1 MKLADI
7 SIHRP
12 VLMTMVIM
20 SFVVVG
26 LFSLSRLGIDNFPKI
41 DLPYVVASIIYPG
54 AGPEEME
61 SQVAELIEEEVSA
74 IGGLKHVTSISQEG
88 LALII
93 MEFDLEMDVDL
104 VAIDVKDKIDQI
116 RQDLPEDIWDPIIQK
131 FDPASMPIINLAI
144 SSPRPLDETYRLA
157 DETVKT
163 GLSRVRGL
171 AEIQLTGGLER
182 EIQVNLSRRK
192 LRAYNVSAQLVSAL
206 IAAENLNIPAGRITE
221 GRKEVTVRL
230 AGEFD
235 NLDNIRNIEIP
246 IENGRTVKIEQLGWV
261 EDSFEEQQDRARFNG
276 ETSVGIELI
285 KRTDANTVEV
295 ADNIYKEID
304 KIRAILPPDVKLD
317 IARDLSQ
324 FIKDSVNDV
333 FGNMII
339 GILLTAAVLFL
350 FLHSIPVTV
359 IAAVAMPTSII
370 STFLLIDF
378 AGFTLNMMSLMALS
392 ISVGI
397 LVANSIVVL
406 ENIERYKKKGLKP
419 TEAAAKGTG
428 EIAVAVIAATL
439 TNIVVF
445 TPIAFMSGIVGQF
458 FKQFGLT
465 VAFATSFSLLVS
477 FTLTPMMASRRIRRG
492 AYIIF
497 ALIVLLIIYWQLSI
511 DVALLFLL
519 VMILGALTH
528 LFGLLNRFAT
538 GWDKFYANLARDYKK
553 SLQWSLNHWFLVLM
567 LVAILFIGSLSLI
580 GFGYIG
586 SEFFPSADEGVLS
599 ISIEMPVG
607 TTLDETDRVVSEVG
621 RRVMRQRYVKS
632 VYAAT
637 GKSESGGFGGGGE
650 GTHLGMIVVQM
661 VDDDLR
667 PMSTADFI
675 NSIRPDLTDIPD
687 AKLILREAESMG
699 GGHSEADIQVE
710 ITGQDI
716 DYLNV
721 IADSVMIYMNQVDGL
736 LNIESS
742 WELGKSEL
750 MITPRQQHMADRGLS
765 TGALG
770 MALRNL
776 IEGEVPSKY
785 REGGD
790 EFDIRVKLDEAE
802 LSQAEDVGNIYIQA
816 KDNQVLLNELTDIE
830 YTEGPTT
837 IYHKD
842 KLRMVTVTADIGHG
856 TLGEKVG
863 ELRQL
868 TDKMNMK
875 TGYMINYGGMTEF
888 MGEAFSELFKAL
900 ILAIVLTYMLLAAI
914 LESYKHPFTIM
925 LTLPLGLIGVL
936 LALFITDNTISMLS
950 LIAMI
955 MLVGIVVNNGIL
967 LIDYINLRRKSIRTI
982 NAAILDACPVRL
994 RPIIMTNLA
1003 TALGMLP
1010 LALGLGSGGEFR
1022 APMAISSIGGI
1033 ITSTVFTLYVIP
1045 IMYRLFEKERR
1056 TDRGSIAR

>member
-7 SIHRP
+7 SIRRP
-12 VLMTMVIM
+12 VMMTMVIM

-26 LFSLSRLGIDNFPKI
+26 LFSLSRLGIDNFPEI
-41 DLPYVVASIIYPG
+41 DFPYVVATIVYPG

-61 SQVAELIEEEVSA
+61 TQVAELVEEEVSA

-88 LALII
+88 VALIL

-116 RQDLPEDIWDPIIQK
+116 RQDLPDDIWDPIIQK
-131 FDPASMPIINLAI
+131 FDIASMPIINLAI
-144 SSPRPLDETYRLA
+144 SSPRPLEETYRLA

-206 IAAENLNIPAGRITE
+206 IAGENLNIPAGHITE

-235 NLDNIRNIEIP
+235 DLDDIRNIEIP
-246 IENGRTVKIEQLGWV
+246 IENGKTVKIEQLGWV
-261 EDSFEEQQDRARFNG
+261 EDSFKEQRDRARFNG

-339 GILLTAAVLFL
+339 GILLTALVLFL

-359 IAAVAMPTSII
+359 IAAIAMPTSII
-370 STFLLIDF
+370 STFLLVDY

-406 ENIERYKKKGLKP
+406 ENIERYKKKRLKP

-492 AYIIF
+492 VYIIF
-497 ALIVLLIIYWQLSI
+497 AVVIFLVIYRQLGV
-511 DVALLFLL
+511 DFALAFLL
-519 VMILGALTH
+519 AMILGALAH
-528 LFGLLNRFAT
+528 VYGLLRKFAVIWDRFYD
-538 GWDKFYANLARDYKK
+538 GLAQDYRK
-553 SLQWSLNHWFLVLM
+553 SLQWALKHRFLVLASVV
-567 LVAILFIGSLSLI
+567 LLLFGSLALV
-580 GFGYIG
+580 GFGFIG

-621 RRVMRQRYVKS
+621 RRVIQQQYVKS

-637 GKSESGGFGGGGE
+637 GKSESGGFGGE

-699 GGHSEADIQVE
+699 GGGEADIQVE

-716 DYLNV
+716 DYLNI
-721 IADSVMIYMNQVDGL
+721 IADSVMTYMEQVGGL

-742 WELGKSEL
+742 WELGKPEL
-750 MITPRQQHMADRGLS
+750 KITPRRDHLADRELS
-765 TGALG
+765 PGAVG
-770 MALRNL
+770 MALRSL
-776 IEGEVPSKY
+776 IEGSVSSKY
-785 REGGD
+785 REKGD

-802 LSQAEDVGNIYIQA
+802 LKRAEDVGNIYIQT
-816 KDNQVLLNELTDIE
+816 KGNQILLNELTDIE
-830 YTEGPTT
+830 YTEGPIT

-842 KLRMVTVTADIGHG
+842 KQRMVTVTADIGHG
-856 TLGEKVG
+856 TLGDKVN
-863 ELRQL
+863 ELKQL
-868 TDKMNMK
+868 TDPLDLR
-875 TGYMINYGGMTEF
+875 TGYMINYGGMAEIMTETF
-888 MGEAFSELFKAL
+888 AELFKAL
-900 ILAIVLTYMLLAAI
+900 ILAIILTYMLLAAI

-936 LALFITDNTISMLS
+936 LALFITDNTINMLS
-950 LIAMI
+950 LMALI

-982 NAAILDACPVRL
+982 DAAILDACPVRL

-1003 TALGMLP
+1003 TAFGMLP

-1033 ITSTVFTLYVIP
+1033 ITSTIFTLYVIP
-1045 IMYRLFEKERR
+1045 IMYRFFEKERR
-1056 TDRGSIAR
+1056 TDRESIAK